1 MFSVGSFQEGLKEVW
16 KSDDDDQMM
25 KKIFHKCM
33 KWRTGGIANIKFVKG
48 HMIGRLP

>member
-16 KSDDDDQMM
+16 KSDDDQMM
-25 KKIFHKCM
+25 KKNFHKCV